1 MSPTSMPRT
10 KRCSMRRPRATLT
23 LSSHCRG
30 RSSSTAAA
38 TSTTPSSGRTSARSP
53 RAAACCRTARS
64 PRPSPPSSARS
75 KPSRPSSTRPPPRS
89 RARAGAGS
97 GTTRPRTRSRSR
109 RALTRT
115 RSRTRTA
122 WCRSSA
128 STSGSTPT
136 TCSTRTCGP
145 STSSRF
151 GASSTGRM
159 SRRAT
164 WPPSRRLSCC
174 VGHPHPRTETR
185 ARTLITRRQAPTAV
199 AVLAPRVGPSLPS
212 VPRAMHGG
220 RCAQ

>member
-109 RALTRT
+109 LPVRGVMPLFWHRAARSCARRGAAPWHRWQCAITTHGAFELRDSHPPLLLVLPRPGALTRSH
-115 RSRTRTA
+115 RHP
-122 WCRSSA
+122 SA
-128 STSGSTPT
+128 GEHAYYLQYKNVRPEYLKQIWSIVN
-136 TCSTRTCGP
+136 
-145 STSSRF
+145 
-151 GASSTGRM
+151 
-159 SRRAT
+159 
-164 WPPSRRLSCC
+164 WKD
-174 VGHPHPRTETR
+174 VE
-185 ARTLITRRQAPTAV
+185 ARY
-199 AVLAPRVGPSLPS
+199 LA
-212 VPRAMHGG
+212 AK
-220 RCAQ
+220 